1 MGRASGKI
9 TEKHIIKNGEKGNM
23 VQKITFKAK
32 TANGKTRFVP
42 NREIDLGIQLLGL
55 TDETHPSAP
64 LPRFHGLCL

>member
-23 VQKITFKAK
+23 VQKITFKVK

-55 TDETHPSAP
+55 TDETRAAAP
-64 LPRFHGLCL
+64 QQDLHLCR